1 MINKIIYNIYYIE
14 DNKRYIVYIL
24 QYVIDII

>member
-1 MINKIIYNIYYIE
+1 MINKIVYNIYYIE

-24 QYVIDII
+24 PYVIDII